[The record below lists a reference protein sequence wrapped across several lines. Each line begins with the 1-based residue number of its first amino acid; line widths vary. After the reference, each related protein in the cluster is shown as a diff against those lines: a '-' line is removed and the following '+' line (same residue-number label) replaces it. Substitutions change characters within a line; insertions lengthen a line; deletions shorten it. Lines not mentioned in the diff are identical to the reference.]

1 MHHYAVIYYFHLNG
15 KWIAPPSAFYTLSG
29 QVGIALFFMVTGFL
43 FWYKIITSRDR
54 IDWLK
59 LYVSRIFRL
68 LPLYCFVLTVVC
80 IIVVCIGGAKLN
92 VSVLSLIKSL
102 LIWLSFLQMADINA
116 FKDTSRIVAS
126 VIWTLKYEWL
136 FYLSLPILAI
146 IYSRS
151 NKHKILLFIFIGCI
165 IEISRLRLKI
175 PYLDIDTR
183 YFIFFLVGAI
193 SASIYTI
200 AACRSIAKK
209 HLASFIPLLS
219 MLLLFVMFD
228 NIYGKWQILLM
239 AIFFSFV
246 SLGNSIF
253 GILSLPAVVLLG
265 EISYSIY
272 LLHGIVLYMCF
283 SVVFP
288 KFMSTTTPSIQ
299 LSLAMCLLGPF
310 LVLFSWITFSTIESP
325 FIRIGRHIARYLSQT
340 FNKKINAQRAMHAW
354 TANNGLHSDMQ
365 PRGRINDESRSL

>member
-1 MHHYAVIYYFHLNG
+1 M
-15 KWIAPPSAFYTLSG
+15 
-29 QVGIALFFMVTGFL
+29 
-43 FWYKIITSRDR
+43 
-54 IDWLK
+54 
-59 LYVSRIFRL
+59 
-68 LPLYCFVLTVVC
+68 
-80 IIVVCIGGAKLN
+80 N